1 MHTKTWHVD
10 IHLSDHGDGRVGAE
24 AVLHTD
30 SGTEVRHRADA
41 HLGTIGEEVPEIAEE
56 LAACRA
62 LSTTFNATLICASPV
77 RSATSSIACRCRS
90 RLRKSIRG

>member
-1 MHTKTWHVD
+1 MHTKTWHVE

-24 AVLHTD
+24 AVLRTD

-41 HLGTIGEEVPEIAEE
+41 HLGTIGQEVPEIAEE

-62 LSTTFNATLICASPV
+62 LSGLVEDLLHATEDDLRV
-77 RSATSSIACRCRS
+77 RTW
-90 RLRKSIRG
+90 